1 MEIVK
6 QQGGGVHGEGSSS
19 ARMKIPAHA
28 VGVIIGKAGVGMQ
41 YLKSITGI
49 TKCTLKATT
58 LNEQLLTAFG
68 TAEAIGELQR
78 HVSEKLKFADRQLSN
93 RSRKEHSW
101 TLTKNNNLRT
111 PREVHH
117 TGKAAPRRYAPG
129 VGNNHHHAK
138 KQAKKIE
145 KEKELAAHLRELK
158 MKARS

>member
-28 VGVIIGKAGVGMQ
+28 VGVIIGKAGV
-41 YLKSITGI
+41 
-49 TKCTLKATT
+49 
-58 LNEQLLTAFG
+58 
-68 TAEAIGELQR
+68 EAIGELQR